1 MRRGLYSRAK
11 SSSNIIKSQQI
22 RSQILKLI
30 NNSTSTLFKNMKI
43 AEKKA
48 KTVEAKASDKGD

>member
-22 RSQILKLI
+22 RSQIPKLI
-30 NNSTSTLFKNMKI
+30 NSSTSTFKNMKI
-43 AEKKA
+43 TEKKA
-48 KTVEAKASDKGD
+48 KNVKAKASDKGD